1 MPYLLN
7 NPIIIAPYDP
17 QWPAWYEAE
26 QRRLA
31 DVLAP
36 VAFQLEHIGSTSV
49 PGLAAKVIL
58 DISASVRAL
67 EDTDVLVDPLRGL
80 GYEDAKIN
88 PVFQRRMFSRGPW
101 QEAGSVHLH
110 FTGHGSD
117 TWAEPILMRDY
128 LRVHPE
134 DAAWYAG
141 VKQASAAAHGSDLNG
156 YHEGK
161 GECVLTLIRRARA
174 WQSSVSG

>member
-1 MPYLLN
+1 MPYLLRE
-7 NPIIIAPYDP
+7 PIIIAPYNP
-17 QWPAWYEAE
+17 EWLAWYEAE
-26 QRRLA
+26 RRRLG

-36 VAFQLEHIGSTSV
+36 AVQVEHIGSTSV
-49 PGLAAKVIL
+49 PGLAAKAIL
-58 DISASVRAL
+58 DISASVPAL
-67 EDTDVLVDPLRGL
+67 EDTDALVEPLRAL

-101 QEAGSVHLH
+101 QEADSVHLH
-110 FTGHGSD
+110 FTVHGSD

-128 LRVHPE
+128 LRSHPE

-141 VKQASAAAHGSDLNG
+141 VKRASAAAHGRDLNG

-161 GECVLTLIRRARA
+161 SECVLTLIGRARA
-174 WQSSVSG
+174 WQASISG